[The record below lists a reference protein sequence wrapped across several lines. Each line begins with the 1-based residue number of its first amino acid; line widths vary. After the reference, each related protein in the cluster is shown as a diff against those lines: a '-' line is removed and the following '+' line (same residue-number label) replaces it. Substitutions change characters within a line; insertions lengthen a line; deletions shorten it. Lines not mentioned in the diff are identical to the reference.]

1 MNPAEIKNNQR
12 QPLEN
17 WRFEV
22 VIAPVI
28 AGVADKKSLP
38 SSVKNHLIRIGTA
51 LENERKKISG
61 AFVLYTDGSL
71 ERDVSFSQLREKIL
85 EIDIDD
91 PVDTGMPTN
100 LESLVCLE
108 QQLIARQR
116 SAADLSRFKAWAV
129 SGYVRGESNRKV
141 WLVLKNDGT
150 FRLENRQLTVCRDR
164 NHE

>member
-108 QQLIARQR
+108 QQLIARQ
-116 SAADLSRFKAWAV
+116 
-129 SGYVRGESNRKV
+129 
-141 WLVLKNDGT
+141 
-150 FRLENRQLTVCRDR
+150 
-164 NHE
+164 